1 MHVEEQHQPTSV
13 TSCTLVGLSM
23 LVAGDDSARSV
34 CIELLLVSRRGMPL
48 PAAAGSETTDVEELL
63 LRRSQSIDDDMST
76 AIMSTGASLSRR
88 ISALVCLLRL
98 RGLYLLLCFRLFYDS
113 RLSCSSTQLTLKK
126 IVVLFAPVTDEQ
138 VRAEQCA

>member
-1 MHVEEQHQPTSV
+1 
-13 TSCTLVGLSM
+13 M

-88 ISALVCLLRL
+88 ISASVRLLRL
-98 RGLYLLLCFRLFYDS
+98 HGLYFYAS
-113 RLSCSSTQLTLKK
+113 VSSTT
-126 IVVLFAPVTDEQ
+126 VGSHAVL
-138 VRAEQCA
+138 RN